1 MGSGNPPPEPRNRA
15 TPVRELAEE
24 PRASLNNSYNIILLS
39 HATGANKLK
48 QLITKHHT
56 LLTLRN
62 TKLTRPPRGGSPLLG
77 NKKWRSPRETTTPE
91 VPKNYYKTIQEVFP
105 LGKKLSELEHLRS
118 GGLSLAVAFAFL
130 RALCVRTMVVLVG
143 DSGGTTLRNSNFRT
157 LF

>member
-1 MGSGNPPPEPRNRA
+1 MGSGNPPPEPRNRT

-56 LLTLRN
+56 PLTLRN

-91 VPKNYYKTIQEVFP
+91 VPKLLQNYTRSLSPGE
-105 LGKKLSELEHLRS
+105 KLSELEHLRS